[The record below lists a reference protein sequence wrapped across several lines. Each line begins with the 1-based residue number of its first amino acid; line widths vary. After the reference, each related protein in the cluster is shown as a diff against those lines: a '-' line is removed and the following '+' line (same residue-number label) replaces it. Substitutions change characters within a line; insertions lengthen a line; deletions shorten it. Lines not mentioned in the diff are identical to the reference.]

1 MEVLSV
7 TKEQPALP
15 EGNLSILL
23 SKDGGVIPD
32 ERNQKL
38 EMKKKK
44 GRLVQ
49 RNYVLNDVAALKK
62 KMKAEKKK
70 LDFAIGK
77 EARDG
82 SNITVPMKA
91 SFFEFVKANF
101 IRNIEENGNILK
113 VENA

>member
-15 EGNLSILL
+15 EGNLSILA

-44 GRLVQ
+44 GRVVQ
-49 RNYVLNDVAALKK
+49 RNYVLNYVAALKMK
-62 KMKAEKKK
+62 NKAEKGRRTLQLEKRPGM
-70 LDFAIGK
+70 DPT
-77 EARDG
+77 
-82 SNITVPMKA
+82 SQSP
-91 SFFEFVKANF
+91 
-101 IRNIEENGNILK
+101 
-113 VENA
+113 